1 MRITRI
7 YQPIDF
13 YPNASVRLS
22 AEASHHLSKVLRV
35 SVGDE
40 VIIFNGRDEESVCV
54 IEAIE
59 KKQVVVKVRELIRV
73 SRESDLTIHLGQ
85 VMAKGDKMDFV
96 IQKAVELG
104 VASIT
109 PLFSERCEIKLPQ
122 DRMDKKIE
130 HWQQIVVSACEQ
142 SGRTRVPLV
151 LPVQN
156 FDEWIQKAGVKIIL
170 DPRAE
175 SGLKSLSQDLKEISI
190 TVGPEG
196 GFSETEINSARE
208 VGCKIIHMGP
218 RILRTETAALA
229 AISVLQLCYGVIT
242 F

>member
-1 MRITRI
+1 MRLSRI
-7 YQPIDF
+7 YQSIDLHS
-13 YPNASVRLS
+13 NALVSLS
-22 AEASHHLSKVLRV
+22 ADASHHLAKVLRAK
-35 SVGDE
+35 VGDE
-40 VIIFNGRDEESVCV
+40 VMIFNGRDEESVCV

-85 VMAKGDKMDFV
+85 VMAKGDKMEFT

-109 PLFSERCEIKLPQ
+109 PLFSERCEIKLTK

-130 HWQQIVVSACEQ
+130 HWQEIVVSACEQ

-156 FDEWIQKAGVKIIL
+156 FDEWTQKAGAKIIL
-170 DPRAE
+170 DPRGE
-175 SGLKSLSQDLKEISI
+175 QDLKNVPADLKEISI

-196 GFSETEINSARE
+196 GFSETEINAARE
-208 VGCKIIHMGP
+208 AGCQIIHMGP

-229 AISVLQLCYGVIT
+229 AISTLQLR
-242 F
+242 